1 MAAKNINKQA
11 KKEAMSNYI
20 AAQDE
25 ETESWFANGLHRFI
39 IVFSVMWFTIVAVYI
54 TSFFGWSNLFSML
67 PNEFSGF
74 MAGITLPLAIVW
86 VIMAYIDRGTNFK
99 NETRML
105 RDSLNQ
111 VIFPDSNGSEA
122 TKMIADAIKSQV
134 SDLKEVT
141 RDVCAQSDVIK
152 RDLTERVQELQQLAA
167 ALDKYSSQTMSEL
180 NAEIKKLVDNFSFV
194 TEKATSATADFRVN
208 TMQMK
213 DDSEK
218 LVNLLT
224 PMVNQMVTA
233 AERVKEV
240 VDVNNE
246 NIAHAQDQLNQYS
259 ESSKLAIGRI
269 IETWAEKGENLQK
282 AFLRTSE
289 NCEELFRRL
298 DSGISHIESS
308 ITEQKQ
314 VVETQSALID
324 KNSAYLDNKL
334 GEYGKLI
341 SLEVEAMVARSGT
354 LEANIQSQIKNM
366 REATAQ
372 VTEAFSVLGND
383 ISGKRKL
390 LETESLQM
398 VNNINMTVS
407 NLGEEMKHLR
417 EFYEKTQNQNTQFAR
432 IFTEVGQN
440 LKQIEEGLQHSI
452 NSLHEKTTGILEDF
466 NNVNSSFAG
475 NIAKLTQSS
484 DNLTAQSKANAEM
497 LLTQDGYMNK
507 ALAGLEGIAGKI
519 ATLNKTLSSAGKE
532 MGVVLN
538 SYEGKISGFN
548 DEVSKQLAVMQ
559 DQYAKTQ
566 KQMLDYSQKYKEL
579 NMDKFMKTSAE
590 IIQEMETLAI
600 DINSIFNKSGKED
613 ELWKKYY
620 DGDHAVFTRFLAKN
634 MSKKEILALRE
645 DYEKKTDFRLIV
657 DKYLEDFNSLIAVAR
672 ENERSSTLLALISG
686 SDIGKVYYILARA
699 LGKVN

>member
-1 MAAKNINKQA
+1 MAAKNVKQS
-11 KKEAMSNYI
+11 KKEAMNNFIS
-20 AAQDE
+20 AQNE
-25 ETESWFANGLHRFI
+25 EEKEGWFANGLHRFI
-39 IVFSVMWFTIVAVYI
+39 IVFSVMWFAIVAVYI
-54 TSFFGWSNLFSML
+54 TSFFGWDNLFSML

-99 NETRML
+99 NETQML
-105 RDSLNQ
+105 RASLNQ
-111 VIFPDSNGSEA
+111 AIFPDSNGSEA

-134 SDLKEVT
+134 AELKEVT

-152 RDLTERVQELQQLAA
+152 RDLTERVQELQQLAT

-180 NAEIKKLVDNFSFV
+180 NVEIKKLIDNFSFV

-246 NIAHAQDQLNQYS
+246 NIAHAQEQLNKYS
-259 ESSKLAIGRI
+259 ETSKSAIGHI

-308 ITEQKQ
+308 ITEQRQ

-324 KNSAYLDNKL
+324 KNSTYLDNKL

-354 LEANIQSQIKNM
+354 LETNIQAQIKNLH
-366 REATAQ
+366 EATEQ
-372 VTEAFSVLGND
+372 VTQALSALGNG
-383 ISGKRKL
+383 ISDKRKL

-398 VNNINMTVS
+398 VNNINMTIS
-407 NLGEEMKHLR
+407 NLAEEIKHVS
-417 EFYEKTQNQNTQFAR
+417 E
-432 IFTEVGQN
+432 
-440 LKQIEEGLQHSI
+440 
-452 NSLHEKTTGILEDF
+452 
-466 NNVNSSFAG
+466 
-475 NIAKLTQSS
+475 
-484 DNLTAQSKANAEM
+484 
-497 LLTQDGYMNK
+497 
-507 ALAGLEGIAGKI
+507 
-519 ATLNKTLSSAGKE
+519 
-532 MGVVLN
+532 
-538 SYEGKISGFN
+538 SYE
-548 DEVSKQLAVMQ
+548 
-559 DQYAKTQ
+559 KTQ
-566 KQMLDYSQKYKEL
+566 KQMLDYSQKYKEA
-579 NMDKFMKTSAE
+579 NIDKFMKTSAE

-600 DINSIFNKSGKED
+600 DVNSIFNKSGKED

-620 DGDHAVFTRFLAKN
+620 DGDHAVFTRFLANN
-634 MSKKEILALRE
+634 MSKKEILTLRE
-645 DYEKKTDFRLIV
+645 DYEKKADFRLIV
-657 DKYLEDFNSLIAVAR
+657 DKYLDDFNSLIAVAR
-672 ENERSSTLLALISG
+672 ENERASTLLALISG
-686 SDIGKVYYILARA
+686 SNIGKIYYILARA

>member
-1 MAAKNINKQA
+1 MAAKSMKQS
-11 KKEAMSNYI
+11 KKDVMNNFISSQN
-20 AAQDE
+20 DE
-25 ETESWFANGLHRFI
+25 ENEGWFANGLHRFI
-39 IVFSVMWFTIVAVYI
+39 IVFSVMWFAIVAVYI

-86 VIMAYIDRGTNFK
+86 VIMAYIDRGANFK
-99 NETRML
+99 NETQML
-105 RDSLNQ
+105 RNSLNQ

-134 SDLKEVT
+134 ADLKDVT

-180 NAEIKKLVDNFSFV
+180 NAEIKKLIDNFSFV

-417 EFYEKTQNQNTQFAR
+417 EFYEKTQNQNSQFSR
-432 IFTEVGQN
+432 IFAEVGQN
-440 LKQIEEGLQHSI
+440 LKQIEDGLQHNI
-452 NSLHEKTTGILEDF
+452 NSLHEKTTGILDNF
-466 NNVNSSFAG
+466 NSVNTSFAG

-484 DNLTAQSKANAEM
+484 DNLAAQSKANAEI

-519 ATLNKTLSSAGKE
+519 AALNKTLSSAGKE

-548 DEVSKQLAVMQ
+548 DEVNKQLAVMQ
-559 DQYAKTQ
+559 DQYTKTQ
-566 KQMLDYSQKYKEL
+566 KQMLDYSQKFKEV

-590 IIQEMETLAI
+590 IIQELETLAI